1 MYKYYLYTTRSRTSL
16 PATEKRQSCIYRVG
30 KRRLPDPSCKSSRPN
45 KNSASPGPLSLSP
58 LLRSPCPSG
67 ERASYDQQRRETK
80 GRSQG
85 KREASVLP
93 YLGYPP
99 LLFRSPSPEGPGAVH
114 VSTFDRTKD
123 YRPNSWTPWKAS
135 SSLENILLL
144 ATLLGELH
152 SPSHSPVIL
161 PLLQRCPSSCLLHLL
176 SRWTYVLTYVRRTY
190 VRYRLPPRV
199 YGIREWIDRGDHD
212 LAAST
217 NGYGYVRVRGS
228 NAYKLLKIGPL
239 FKLVS
244 RFDTDRIPTSYRR
257 LQDIS
262 PGRSFPTIPRLY
274 RSLTGVHSFLLR
286 LDYRSENATIFR
298 QFALFLPLEDLCS
311 RFLPFAESFRW
322 SSANWNVEEYRLR
335 WD

>member
-1 MYKYYLYTTRSRTSL
+1 MYKYYLYTTRLRTSL

-45 KNSASPGPLSLSP
+45 KNSASRGPLSLSP

-85 KREASVLP
+85 KRGFCSTLPRLPASPVSFSLAGGTGRGP
-93 YLGYPP
+93 RFDVWQNKRLSTELVNTVEGFLFPRKYPSSSHPSWGTPFSVP
-99 LLFRSPSPEGPGAVH
+99 LSCHPAPSPAL
-114 VSTFDRTKD
+114 SF
-123 YRPNSWTPWKAS
+123 
-135 SSLENILLL
+135 
-144 ATLLGELH
+144 
-152 SPSHSPVIL
+152 IL
-161 PLLQRCPSSCLLHLL
+161 PFTPSFQMDVC
-176 SRWTYVLTYVRRTY
+176 TYIHARTY
-190 VRYRLPPRV
+190 VRYRLPLRV
-199 YGIREWIDRGDHD
+199 YGIREWIERGDHD

-217 NGYGYVRVRGS
+217 NGYVRVRGS

-274 RSLTGVHSFLLR
+274 RSLTGVLSFLLR

-298 QFALFLPLEDLCS
+298 QFALFLPMEDLCS
-311 RFLPFAESFRW
+311 RFLPFAKSFRW

-335 WD
+335 RD